1 MSAPYGGQS
10 RSSYDN
16 DDITS
21 LYLQAVDTF
30 HNEEQ
35 ELNGTRT
42 PVGTSAPAGTR
53 DQGHYENP
61 AQQSSYLRSPPQ
73 PAPPRTPG
81 GGRSR
86 PLPVLPGGAMPPRPV
101 IPPNVYGVDEKTP
114 RSSTSSYQT
123 SHTGT
128 YQTRLPPQ
136 IYLETKSN
144 YGVSHH
150 PPSQYSPHRSNEPE
164 YAPSNSSHNS
174 YPPEKN
180 YNYYNSK
187 DDSYSKQQQ
196 YYSDQGSR
204 PDPNAYGYRG
214 TSPNS
219 TSHVDHGGMNG
230 AMKSTNVSQGYSS
243 HDNYYTSQSNG
254 YANAR
259 SAQPPAPGTLYTS
272 PQQDPN
278 YATLSP
284 SAVPQDDPGYE
295 LGMGLMRSTSTSS
308 YASVDSLLRE
318 PRAAS
323 TDESNLLTPTSS
335 KRNPILYGQPTGAST
350 AAQNT
355 YSRDTYSSH
364 NMYNTPAIVTTVIE
378 PGQSSSRRHRN
389 YERMASMKA
398 PLGLHADEEEEED
411 DEELEEDRFVNLSLL
426 SHLANRLRDRVPR
439 GTHVKG
445 SIPYPMAFTG
455 KDIVTT
461 IQTQIQK
468 EFQNNM
474 GFQVTDR
481 RAALQVARSL
491 QSQLFF
497 YEVEW
502 GGRLLQDGLE
512 DVYMF
517 LDDNPGSEGAT
528 EQYRMERE
536 ELPTGVITLL
546 TKCYAPSC
554 QDGSPC
560 YSYSCPRRE
569 SAFTLESQLGG
580 TTAAPEPVI
589 DTPWGELVDQQTLST
604 LPESEVRR
612 QTIIAKVI
620 GKEQQ
625 YVQDLDLIETIFIKE
640 LRRAKPPIIR
650 GEDELEEFIQDVFG
664 NFYELRQ
671 CNKRLLDVMLVRQ
684 REQGP
689 IIQRIG
695 DIFLQAAAEFRMVY
709 PTYVGNLPVAEK
721 RIKEEAENNA
731 EFRRFLEQSARVDAR
746 GLDMKHFI
754 YRPSEHL
761 QKYPVLLE
769 AIFTETAEGNPDADF
784 LREAEHAIRNLSSVA
799 QLRTFQSAMGRGP
812 TGKWEWHDV
821 VPKEIRAS
829 VAKQEGK
836 RQSIIW
842 ELIKGEMI
850 YVKDLE
856 TIETLFIRPLRESEI
871 IPRDRLP
878 TFLQDVFHNFAEL
891 HGHHRRMLDSLYEIQ
906 REEHP
911 FIRSIT
917 APVFDA
923 ALNWRDA
930 YLEYIPHYPIA
941 AFRIDDE
948 MANNA
953 SFKAF
958 IEQCTRHP
966 DSRKLDLKA
975 FINRPIPRLLRYE
988 LLLKSIL
995 EVTPPGH
1002 DDLEAIPNV
1011 LEVIKDLGKATEPGV
1026 QAAKQKV
1033 ELWRYHAD
1041 LVFKPGEFVDM
1052 DLLDE
1057 TRVLIHTGKLLR
1069 QPENGFDITGGW
1081 SELFVLLFD
1090 NYLVMTKQREKD
1102 GVIKYHVN
1110 RRPIPLDLLS
1120 LLSFNDPP
1128 SQRSTG
1134 LLRPRARTVQSIAG
1148 DPNAAAGSANDVND
1162 NRYVYPLQIHHNGR
1176 SGGVH
1181 TFFTETA
1188 QARQEWKMKLEEAR
1202 GLRSV
1207 VQESN
1212 KVFEIETLSVDT
1224 FLVPSL
1230 HQNMSAPSWN
1240 EEGMFTGNVT
1250 CSVPFTTNDGR
1261 HLVAIGCAEGVWI
1274 GLRHDSKSM
1283 RRVLHLKLVTQCAM
1297 LEDFGIFLVL
1307 ADKSLFAYHI
1317 EALVPSTPPSPHS
1330 SRPPQKLNGN
1340 KEVQFFSVGTMG
1352 GRTLIIYMK
1361 KKGLESVFRVLE
1373 PVVEHINEKA
1383 RAPGG
1388 LGRFAGFGN
1397 TRSEWFRIFRDFFLP
1412 CETFDLYFLKAKIAI
1427 CCTRGFEVM
1436 DLADFKS
1443 VTIPQREDPR
1453 LLGMNK
1459 RLETAIPLG
1468 MFRSSESEFLLCY
1481 KEFGMYVNRH
1491 GDPSRAV
1498 LTVEWEGSAEKVAC
1512 HPPYILLFDTRFIE
1526 IRHIETGR
1534 LAQIIPGRDVRCLWD
1549 GRGGSAPPI
1558 LTPGPDGWQ
1567 EGGAQ
1572 DARVHATMR
1581 AQEVPNLNGPMRT
1594 SSKGVAQHVFELLPT
1609 IPLYL
1614 PGSLASPSQS
1624 TYFPQSNSPPH
1635 SPRLNPAWRG

>member
-61 AQQSSYLRSPPQ
+61 GNGALNGGWIWYADTFVSHSKHNNRHTCDHRLSLR
-73 PAPPRTPG
+73 
-81 GGRSR
+81 
-86 PLPVLPGGAMPPRPV
+86 LPERLEEGDR
-101 IPPNVYGVDEKTP
+101 DHCLFFREEQCLQDQLFL
-114 RSSTSSYQT
+114 QT
-123 SHTGT
+123 STTANLSGNKVKLWCIASSPVAILAASLKR
-128 YQTRLPPQ
+128 TR
-136 IYLETKSN
+136 
-144 YGVSHH
+144 
-150 PPSQYSPHRSNEPE
+150 
-164 YAPSNSSHNS
+164 
-174 YPPEKN
+174 N

-695 DIFLQAAAEFRMVY
+695 DIFLQAAAE
-709 PTYVGNLPVAEK
+709 
-721 RIKEEAENNA
+721 EAN
-731 EFRRFLEQSARVDAR
+731 
-746 GLDMKHFI
+746 
-754 YRPSEHL
+754 
-761 QKYPVLLE
+761 
-769 AIFTETAEGNPDADF
+769 
-784 LREAEHAIRNLSSVA
+784 
-799 QLRTFQSAMGRGP
+799 
-812 TGKWEWHDV
+812 
-821 VPKEIRAS
+821 
-829 VAKQEGK
+829 
-836 RQSIIW
+836 
-842 ELIKGEMI
+842 
-850 YVKDLE
+850 
-856 TIETLFIRPLRESEI
+856 
-871 IPRDRLP
+871 
-878 TFLQDVFHNFAEL
+878 
-891 HGHHRRMLDSLYEIQ
+891 Q
-906 REEHP
+906 R
-911 FIRSIT
+911 
-917 APVFDA
+917 
-923 ALNWRDA
+923 
-930 YLEYIPHYPIA
+930 
-941 AFRIDDE
+941 
-948 MANNA
+948 
-953 SFKAF
+953 
-958 IEQCTRHP
+958 
-966 DSRKLDLKA
+966 
-975 FINRPIPRLLRYE
+975 
-988 LLLKSIL
+988 
-995 EVTPPGH
+995 
-1002 DDLEAIPNV
+1002 
-1011 LEVIKDLGKATEPGV
+1011 
-1026 QAAKQKV
+1026 
-1033 ELWRYHAD
+1033 
-1041 LVFKPGEFVDM
+1041 
-1052 DLLDE
+1052 
-1057 TRVLIHTGKLLR
+1057 
-1069 QPENGFDITGGW
+1069 
-1081 SELFVLLFD
+1081 
-1090 NYLVMTKQREKD
+1090 
-1102 GVIKYHVN
+1102 
-1110 RRPIPLDLLS
+1110 
-1120 LLSFNDPP
+1120 
-1128 SQRSTG
+1128 
-1134 LLRPRARTVQSIAG
+1134 
-1148 DPNAAAGSANDVND
+1148 
-1162 NRYVYPLQIHHNGR
+1162 
-1176 SGGVH
+1176 
-1181 TFFTETA
+1181 
-1188 QARQEWKMKLEEAR
+1188 
-1202 GLRSV
+1202 
-1207 VQESN
+1207 
-1212 KVFEIETLSVDT
+1212 
-1224 FLVPSL
+1224 
-1230 HQNMSAPSWN
+1230 
-1240 EEGMFTGNVT
+1240 
-1250 CSVPFTTNDGR
+1250 
-1261 HLVAIGCAEGVWI
+1261 
-1274 GLRHDSKSM
+1274 
-1283 RRVLHLKLVTQCAM
+1283 
-1297 LEDFGIFLVL
+1297 
-1307 ADKSLFAYHI
+1307 
-1317 EALVPSTPPSPHS
+1317 
-1330 SRPPQKLNGN
+1330 
-1340 KEVQFFSVGTMG
+1340 
-1352 GRTLIIYMK
+1352 
-1361 KKGLESVFRVLE
+1361 
-1373 PVVEHINEKA
+1373 
-1383 RAPGG
+1383 
-1388 LGRFAGFGN
+1388 
-1397 TRSEWFRIFRDFFLP
+1397 
-1412 CETFDLYFLKAKIAI
+1412 
-1427 CCTRGFEVM
+1427 
-1436 DLADFKS
+1436 
-1443 VTIPQREDPR
+1443 
-1453 LLGMNK
+1453 
-1459 RLETAIPLG
+1459 
-1468 MFRSSESEFLLCY
+1468 
-1481 KEFGMYVNRH
+1481 
-1491 GDPSRAV
+1491 
-1498 LTVEWEGSAEKVAC
+1498 
-1512 HPPYILLFDTRFIE
+1512 
-1526 IRHIETGR
+1526 
-1534 LAQIIPGRDVRCLWD
+1534 
-1549 GRGGSAPPI
+1549 RGG
-1558 LTPGPDGWQ
+1558 
-1567 EGGAQ
+1567 
-1572 DARVHATMR
+1572 
-1581 AQEVPNLNGPMRT
+1581 
-1594 SSKGVAQHVFELLPT
+1594 K
-1609 IPLYL
+1609 
-1614 PGSLASPSQS
+1614 
-1624 TYFPQSNSPPH
+1624 
-1635 SPRLNPAWRG
+1635 